1 MAHHDEKGPHGD
13 GAYSEVFEEGSDI
26 KHPHTVHRI
35 RANSSIM
42 QLKKILVANR
52 GEIPI
57 RIFRTAHELS
67 LQTVAVFSY
76 EDRLSMH
83 RQKADEAYVI
93 GKRGQY
99 TPVGAYLAGDEIIK
113 IALEHGVQMIHPG
126 YGFLSENAEFARN
139 VEKAGLIF
147 VGPSPTVIHSLGDK
161 VSAREL
167 AIKAGVP
174 VVPGTEGAVEKFED
188 VKKFTDEYGFP
199 IIIKAAYGGGGRGMR
214 VVRQQSELE
223 DSFNRATSEAKSAF
237 GNGTVFVERFLDKP
251 KHIEVQLLGDN
262 HGNIVH
268 LYERDCSVQRRHQ
281 KVVEIA
287 PAKDLPQEVRDN
299 LLADAV
305 RLAKSVNYRNAG
317 TAEFLVDQ
325 QNRYYFIE
333 INPRI
338 QVEHTITEE
347 ITGIDIIAAQIQ
359 IAAGATLAQLGL
371 TQDRISTRGFAIQCR
386 ITTEDPSQGFSPDT
400 GKIEVYRSAGGNGV
414 RLDGGNGFAGAVIT
428 PHYDSM
434 LVKCTCHGSTYE
446 IARRKVLRALIE
458 FRIRGVKTNIPFL
471 ATLLTHPTFIDGNCW
486 TTFIDDTPELFD
498 LVGSQNRAQ
507 KLLAYLGDV
516 AVNGSSIKGQM
527 GEPKFK
533 GEIIMPELF
542 DESGNKIDT
551 SVPCKKG
558 WRNIIVEEGPEAFAK
573 AVRANKGCLLMDT
586 TWRDAHQSL
595 LATRVRTVDLLN
607 IAKETSHAYS
617 NLYSLECWGGA
628 TFDVAMR
635 FLYEDPWDRLRK
647 MRKLVPNIPFQM
659 LLRGANGVAYSSLP
673 DNAIYHFC
681 EQAKKHGVD
690 IFRVFDALN
699 DIDQLEVG
707 IKAVHKAGG
716 VVEGTIC
723 YSGDMLN
730 PAKKYNLEYYLS
742 LAEKLVALNIHILG
756 VKDMAG
762 VLRPRAATLLIGAL
776 RKKYPDL
783 PIHVHT
789 HDSAGTGV
797 ASMVACAQAG
807 ADAVDTATDSLSG
820 MTSQPSVGAVL
831 ASLEGSELDPGL
843 NVHHVRA
850 IDTYW
855 SQLRLMYSPF
865 EAGLHGPDPD
875 VYEHEIPGGQLTNMM
890 FQASQLGLGAQWAE
904 TKKAYEQANDLLGDI
919 VKVTPTSKVVGDLAQ
934 FMVSNKLDFDAVQAR
949 ASELDFPGSV
959 LEFFE
964 GLMGQPYGGFP
975 EPLRTNALRGRR
987 KLDKRP
993 GLTLEPLDLAQ
1004 IKKDIHAKWGNVTE
1018 CDVSSYAMYPKVYDE
1033 YRKFVQKYGDLSVL
1047 PTRYFLSRPEIG
1059 EEFHVELEK
1068 GKVLIL
1074 KLLAVGPLSD
1084 TTGQREVFYEMN
1096 GEVRQVTIDDNKA
1109 AVENTSRPKADPGDS
1124 SQVGAPMS
1132 GVVVEL
1138 RVKDGGEVKKGDP
1151 LAVLS
1156 AMKMEMVISAPHAG
1170 KVSSMQIKE
1179 GDSVGGS
1186 DLICKIVKAGE

>member
-1 MAHHDEKGPHGD
+1 MAADHGPN
-13 GAYSEVFEEGSDI
+13 GAYTEVFDEGMDI
-26 KHPHTVHRI
+26 IQPQTIHRI

-57 RIFRTAHELS
+57 R
-67 LQTVAVFSY
+67 
-76 EDRLSMH
+76 
-83 RQKADEAYVI
+83 ADEAYVI
-93 GKRGQY
+93 GTHGQY
-99 TPVGAYLAGDEIIK
+99 SPVGAYLAGDEIIR
-113 IALEHGVQMIHPG
+113 IAVQHGVQMIHPG

-147 VGPSPTVIHSLGDK
+147 VGPSPSVIDSLGDK
-161 VSAREL
+161 VSARTL

-174 VVPGTEGAVEKFED
+174 VVPGTDGAVERFEE

-214 VVRQQSELE
+214 VVREQESLK
-223 DSFNRATSEAKSAF
+223 DSFERATSEAKSAF

-281 KVVEIA
+281 KVVELA
-287 PAKDLPQEVRDN
+287 PAKDLPQDVRDH
-299 LLADAV
+299 LLSDAV
-305 RLAKSVNYRNAG
+305 KLAKSVNYRNAG

-386 ITTEDPSQGFSPDT
+386 ITTEDPSTGFSPDT

-414 RLDGGNGFAGAVIT
+414 RLDGGNGFAGAIIS

-434 LVKCTCHGSTYE
+434 LVKCTCLGSTYE
-446 IARRKVLRALIE
+446 IVRRKMLRALVE

-471 ATLLTHPTFIDGNCW
+471 ASLLTHPTFISGECW
-486 TTFIDDTPELFD
+486 TTFIDDTPALFD
-498 LVGSQNRAQ
+498 LVGGQNRGQ

-516 AVNGSSIKGQM
+516 AVNGSSIKGQI
-527 GEPKFK
+527 GEPKLK
-533 GEIIMPELF
+533 SDVIIPKLY
-542 DESGNKIDT
+542 DDDGQLIDT

-558 WRNIIVEEGPEAFAK
+558 WRSIITEKGPAAFAK
-573 AVRANKGCLLMDT
+573 AVRSNKGCLLMDT

-595 LATRVRTVDLLN
+595 LATRVRTIDLLN
-607 IAKETSHAYS
+607 IGKETSHAYS

-647 MRKLVPNIPFQM
+647 MRKVVPNIPFQM

-681 EQAKKHGVD
+681 EQAKKHGID

-707 IKAVHKAGG
+707 IKAVQRAGG

-723 YSGDMLN
+723 YSGDFLN
-730 PAKKYNLEYYLS
+730 PKKKYNLPYYLA
-742 LAEKLVALNIHILG
+742 LVDKLVALNIHILG
-756 VKDMAG
+756 IKDMAG
-762 VLRPRAATLLIGAL
+762 VLKPKAATLLIGSI

-797 ASMVACAQAG
+797 ASMIACADAG
-807 ADAVDTATDSLSG
+807 ADVVDTATDSLSG

-831 ASLEGSELDPGL
+831 ASLEGSEQDAGL
-843 NVHHVRA
+843 NVRHVRA
-850 IDTYW
+850 IDSYW
-855 SQLRLMYSPF
+855 AQLRLLYSPF
-865 EAGLHGPDPD
+865 EAGLTGPDPE

-904 TKKAYEQANDLLGDI
+904 TKKAYEHANYLLGDI

-934 FMVSNKLDFDAVQAR
+934 FMVSNKLSYDDVQEKAG
-949 ASELDFPGSV
+949 ELDFPGSV
-959 LEFFE
+959 LEFLE

-975 EPLRTNALRGRR
+975 EPLRTKALRGRR
-987 KLDKRP
+987 MLDKRP
-993 GLTLEPLDLAQ
+993 GLSLEPLDLGK
-1004 IKKDIHAKWGNVTE
+1004 IKQEIYNKYGSVTE
-1018 CDVSSYAMYPKVYDE
+1018 CDVASYAMYPKVFEE
-1033 YRKFVQKYGDLSVL
+1033 YRNFVGKYGDLSVV
-1047 PTRYFLSRPEIG
+1047 PTRYFLSKPEIG

-1096 GEVRQVTIDDNKA
+1096 GEVRVVTVDDNNA
-1109 AVENTSRPKADPGDS
+1109 AVENTSRAKADPGDS

-1132 GVVVEL
+1132 GVVIEI

-1151 LAVLS
+1151 IAVLS

-1170 KVSSMQIKE
+1170 EVSSIQVKE
-1179 GDSVGGS
+1179 GDSVGGA
-1186 DLICKIVKAGE
+1186 DLICKIMKPHE